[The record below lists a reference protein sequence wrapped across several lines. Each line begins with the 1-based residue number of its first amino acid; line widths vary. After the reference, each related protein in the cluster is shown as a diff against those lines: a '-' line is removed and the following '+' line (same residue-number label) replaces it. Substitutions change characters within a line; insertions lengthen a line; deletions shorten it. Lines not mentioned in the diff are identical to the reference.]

1 MKAEGYSIKDLE
13 VLSGVKA
20 HTIRIWEKRYHL
32 LTPARTDTNIRYYN
46 DTDLRRILNV
56 SLLVKSGF
64 KISKVAK
71 WEESMLTKTVLEI
84 TEKHTAEP
92 DYVERLILHML
103 NFDNIGFYKLV
114 NEIIQAKGFEEAMV
128 KVFFVLFERI
138 GTYWQVGSIFPA
150 QEHYV
155 TSILRQKVIAET
167 DKLGVENRNGLN
179 MLFFLPEGELHEM
192 SLLFYAFLA
201 RKYGYNVIYLG
212 QFVPFN
218 DLVKVQNH
226 IKIDFVFTAFIN
238 PLTKEDLENY
248 LVNVKETF
256 QHQKVFITGW
266 QVRQMLPELPRS
278 VKVIKDYRDFKKY
291 VC

>member
-1 MKAEGYSIKDLE
+1 MKSEGYSIKDLE

-32 LTPARTDTNIRYYN
+32 LSPARTVTNIRFYN
-46 DTDLRRILNV
+46 DADLRRILNV
-56 SLLVKSGF
+56 ALLVNSGC

-71 WEESMLTKTVLEI
+71 WEESQLRQAVLEA
-84 TEKHTAEP
+84 TEKKVTEP

-103 NFDNIGFYKLV
+103 NFDNIGFYHLV
-114 NEIIQAKGFEEAMV
+114 NEIVEKKGLEDAMV

-155 TSILRQKVIAET
+155 TSILRQKLIAET
-167 DKLGVENRNGLN
+167 DKLGVDNTNGQT

-192 SLLFYAFLA
+192 SLLFYAYLA

-212 QFVPFN
+212 QFVPFE
-218 DLVKVQNH
+218 DLAKLQAH
-226 IKIDFVFTAFIN
+226 LKIDYVFTAFIN

-248 LVNVKETF
+248 LVRLKESF
-256 QHQKVFITGW
+256 QHQKIFITGW
-266 QVRQMLPELPRS
+266 QVKQLIPQLPRT
-278 VKVIKDYRDFKKY
+278 VKVVKDYKEFKKY